1 MVTGNLAHKLYEKE
15 KPQEK
20 DYTFLPEKPKWT
32 TVSLLDIVNNN
43 YRFEA
48 SAFSLDAKIAINK
61 IKKSKYEYVHLWSDK
76 GFINDCFYG
85 GRAKRNYV
93 SKFTK
98 GAIGFIGS
106 AEMLEIKPRP
116 IKFLTSLNMN
126 IKPFKVDIG
135 TILISRSGTIG
146 NVTYVSK
153 TLSKLLVSEH
163 AIRIIANKFSG
174 YVYAY
179 LKTDIGKTIV
189 KSNTF
194 GAVVDQIEPEHLKNV
209 IIPNPPEEIKKK
221 VHDLIVKSYDL
232 RDQSNELID
241 QAENILYEELKLPP
255 IEELQPE
262 YFDTSKDLRNFET
275 KLSELNYR
283 LDASYHLPIVKAIL
297 KQISKSAKEIKKVGD
312 DEISEKIILPGRFK
326 RIYVDKE
333 NGIKFIGGKQIG
345 DLNPITDKYLSS
357 SIHATRAKDELILH
371 ENTILITRSGTI
383 GKIAIAP
390 KHWDNW
396 AANEHIIRV
405 FPKSSEIAGYL
416 FTWLNSEYGNIL
428 IKRNTYGAVVD
439 EIDTNHVASIEIP
452 ILKDQAKQKEINDL
466 VLKANELRY
475 EAYLKE
481 QEAIRIVN
489 EEVINET
496 KDDLSIAAEKEIEYK
511 KSNKS

>member
-1 MVTGNLAHKLYEKE
+1 M
-15 KPQEK
+15 
-20 DYTFLPEKPKWT
+20 PEKPKWT

-48 SAFSLDAKIAINK
+48 SAFSLDAKIAI
-61 IKKSKYEYVHLWSDK
+61 KKVKNSKFDYVYLWGK
-76 GFINDCFYG
+76 NGFIKDCYYG

-106 AEMLEIKPRP
+106 AEMLDIKPKP

-126 IKPFKVDIG
+126 IEPFKVKKG

-146 NVTYVSK
+146 NVSYVSD
-153 TLSKLLVSEH
+153 TLSKLLISEH
-163 AIRIIANKFSG
+163 AIRIITNRYSG

-179 LKTDIGKTIV
+179 LKTDIGKTII

-194 GAVVDQIEPEHLKNV
+194 GAVVNQIEPDHLKNV
-209 IIPNPPEEIKKK
+209 IIPNPPDEIKKQIHEL
-221 VHDLIVKSYDL
+221 VVKSYDL

-241 QAENILYEELKLPP
+241 KAEKILYEELQLPP
-255 IEELQPE
+255 IEDLKPE
-262 YFDTSKDLRNFET
+262 YFDNSKDLRNWQT

-283 LDASYHLPIVKAIL
+283 LDASYHLPIVKGIL
-297 KQISKSAKEIKKVGD
+297 NKIKKTSKEIKKIGD
-312 DEISEKIILPGRFK
+312 KDISAKIILPGRFK
-326 RIYVDKE
+326 RIYVDKR
-333 NGIKFIGGKQIG
+333 NGVPFFGGKQLLELSPSNI
-345 DLNPITDKYLSS
+345 KYLS
-357 SIHATRAKDELILH
+357 INHH
-371 ENTILITRSGTI
+371 EKRIADQLFLKENMIAVTCSGTI
-383 GKIAIAP
+383 GKVNIIP
-390 KHWDNW
+390 KHWENW
-396 AANEHIIRV
+396 TLNQHVMRIVPI
-405 FPKSSEIAGYL
+405 SNEIAGYI
-416 FTWLNSEYGNIL
+416 FIWLNSDYGHKL
-428 IKRNTYGAVVD
+428 ITRHVYGSVVD
-439 EIDTNHVASIEIP
+439 EIDDRHLSQVEIP
-452 ILKDQAKQKEINDL
+452 ILKNEAKQKEINDL

-496 KDDLSIAAEKEIEYK
+496 KDDLNMVAENKVEYK